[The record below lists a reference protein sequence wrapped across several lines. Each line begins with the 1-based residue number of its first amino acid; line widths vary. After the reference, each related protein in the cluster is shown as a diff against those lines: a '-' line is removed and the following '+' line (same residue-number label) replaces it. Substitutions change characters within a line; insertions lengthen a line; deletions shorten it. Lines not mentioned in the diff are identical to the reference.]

1 MNKKVQL
8 QIPEGA
14 TKILLHSCCAPCS
27 TAIIECLLDNNIRPT
42 IFYHNPNIF
51 PKEEYEIRKAENI
64 RYAKSLNLDF
74 IDADYNHEY
83 WLDCMKNLED
93 EPERGKRCLN
103 CFKQRMLATARYAH
117 ENNFQVITT
126 TLASSRWKSLEQIFE
141 AGRYATSLFPDVI
154 FWEQNWRKHGLS
166 ERRNQIIKEYDF
178 YNQLYCGCEFSLRD
192 SNKWRKENGK
202 PLIEIN
208 K

>member
-1 MNKKVQL
+1 MRKKIQL
-8 QIPEGA
+8 QTPEGA
-14 TKILLHSCCAPCS
+14 TKVLLHSCCAPCS
-27 TAIIECLLDNNIRPT
+27 TAIIECLLDNGILPT

-64 RYAKSLNLDF
+64 RYAESLNLDF
-74 IDADYNHEY
+74 IDADYNHES
-83 WLDCMKNLED
+83 WLKCMKGMED
-93 EPERGKRCLN
+93 EPERGNRCLN
-103 CFKQRMLATARYAH
+103 CFEQRMLATAKYAH
-117 ENNFQVITT
+117 KNDFQIITT

-141 AGRYATSLFPDVI
+141 AGRYATSQFPEII
-154 FWEQNWRKHGLS
+154 FWEQNWRKQGLS
-166 ERRNQIIKEYDF
+166 ERRNQIIKKYDF

-202 PLIEIN
+202 PLIDIY

>member
-1 MNKKVQL
+1 MKRKVQL
-8 QIPEGA
+8 QVPGGA

-51 PKEEYEIRKAENI
+51 PKKEYEIRKAENI
-64 RYAKSLNLDF
+64 RYAESLGLDF

-83 WLDCMKNLED
+83 WLECMKGMED
-93 EPERGKRCLN
+93 EPERGERCLN

-117 ENNFQVITT
+117 ENNFKVITT

-141 AGRYATSLFPDVI
+141 AGRYATSQYPDVI
-154 FWEQNWRKHGLS
+154 FWEQNWRKQGLS
-166 ERRNQIIKEYDF
+166 ERRNQITKEYDF

-192 SNKWRKENGK
+192 SNKWRKNKGK
-202 PLIEIN
+202 PLIDIN